1 MIECSK
7 EILSS
12 FPLDA
17 AAKIKPREEVSC
29 CEKMSQGSNFFRII
43 VLFDLEVGTVV
54 TLVLQSPGIFG
65 PFGLAINEGQDMT
78 AADKV
83 LGYTAAVR
91 LTVLR

>member
-1 MIECSK
+1 MRRLLGADEESCNMKRRSWQADK
-7 EILSS
+7 KGPV

-54 TLVLQSPGIFG
+54 TASSI
-65 PFGLAINEGQDMT
+65 
-78 AADKV
+78 
-83 LGYTAAVR
+83 LGEERTGKKARR
-91 LTVLR
+91 L